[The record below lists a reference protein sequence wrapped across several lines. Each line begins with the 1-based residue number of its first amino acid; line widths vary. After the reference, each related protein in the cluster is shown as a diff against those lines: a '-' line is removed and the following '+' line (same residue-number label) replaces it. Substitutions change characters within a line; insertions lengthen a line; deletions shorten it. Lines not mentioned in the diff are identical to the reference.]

1 MPDKGELKTAQ
12 DFADAAILFQHGE
25 GADDYLLA
33 HVLAMEAVIRGDA
46 SAKWIAAATLDRY
59 LMILGKSQIF
69 GTQYPADSE
78 AAKLPARPL
87 VDARVSNVLR
97 TQSPF
102 DQRLLPDSVRV
113 DFCVPD
119 RAQQVKNLAIFNTGH
134 RPDTMRAA
142 GCK

>member
-1 MPDKGELKTAQ
+1 MLDKGEIKRAQ
-12 DFADAAILFQHGE
+12 DFADAAVLFQHGE
-25 GADDYLLA
+25 IADDYLLA
-33 HVLAMEAVIRGDA
+33 HVLAMEAVIRGM
-46 SAKWIAAATLDRY
+46 LRGQVDRSRHTGR
-59 LMILGKSQIF
+59 LFNGVGKSQIF
-69 GTQYPADSE
+69 GTRYTADRE
-78 AAKLPARPL
+78 AAKLPTRPL
-87 VDARVSNVLR
+87 VDARVFSAVR

-102 DQRLLPDSVRV
+102 DQKLLPDSVRV